1 MSGLLLPGVLNVTLD
16 EAIGVGIP
24 ALKNRLL
31 YDVQMYDVVTANR
44 TKADGNV
51 SFTNFIETQLDINK
65 KISYI
70 ASATGKNADDAYA
83 LEDINI
89 TMNDSVNPNYSL
101 PSTIDVVVEAGSIE
115 AVDPESD
122 LLGIFPVKL
131 RVSCNENGIME
142 TDIAICGQDVPA
154 EAIDNPNQAQKVY
167 WGSNKPQI
175 TPDSEDILSSL
186 LTNIDIKNQFN
197 NEIKIIEDLYSVNI
211 IKDWDFHILP
221 VNSATNN
228 IPNVLDAYAEIKNR
242 TFPNIFLDGEHI
254 ILKTGYPYKYT
265 IEDYNGDIQ
274 YVIEET
280 PIYARITH
288 NDNADNI

>member
-1 MSGLLLPGVLNVTLD
+1 MSGLLLPGVLNVTVD

-24 ALKNRLL
+24 ALKNRIL

-115 AVDPESD
+115 AVDP
-122 LLGIFPVKL
+122 
-131 RVSCNENGIME
+131 
-142 TDIAICGQDVPA
+142 
-154 EAIDNPNQAQKVY
+154 
-167 WGSNKPQI
+167 
-175 TPDSEDILSSL
+175 
-186 LTNIDIKNQFN
+186 
-197 NEIKIIEDLYSVNI
+197 
-211 IKDWDFHILP
+211 
-221 VNSATNN
+221 
-228 IPNVLDAYAEIKNR
+228 
-242 TFPNIFLDGEHI
+242 
-254 ILKTGYPYKYT
+254 
-265 IEDYNGDIQ
+265 
-274 YVIEET
+274 
-280 PIYARITH
+280 
-288 NDNADNI
+288 

>member
-1 MSGLLLPGVLNVTLD
+1 MSGLLLPGVLNVTVD

-167 WGSNKPQI
+167 WVGSQLKPSVA
-175 TPDSEDILSSL
+175 PDDADILNTRITSTE
-186 LTNIDIKNQFN
+186 LTATYANKLNLINSQYNNQSMIN
-197 NEIKIIEDLYSVNI
+197 SWTIKINAITSSTD
-211 IKDWDFHILP
+211 
-221 VNSATNN
+221 
-228 IPNVLDAYAEIKNR
+228 NVLAQHAR
-242 TFPNIFLDGEHI
+242 FLEKKGNTQVFSENQKIVASQPFLYGISISDYLGKDTVI
-254 ILKTGYPYKYT
+254 IQPTNVFGVVSHKSS
-265 IEDYNGDIQ
+265 D
-274 YVIEET
+274 
-280 PIYARITH
+280 
-288 NDNADNI
+288 